1 VADTAPHPTRGV
13 LDRPCPICDRFTF
26 GADWPEHPE
35 ITYPEPTPVDDFT
48 LRCSFCEHTE
58 DASTCIRA
66 GRVRELIHELREDH
80 AEPRSEWWTKRQAVV
95 ELDMTMRSLDN
106 YIRDGLGT
114 YTVERQVYV
123 NVEEVLIMWRSK
135 RMKRNGTFAT
145 PRSA

>member
-1 VADTAPHPTRGV
+1 
-13 LDRPCPICDRFTF
+13 
-26 GADWPEHPE
+26 
-35 ITYPEPTPVDDFT
+35 VDDFT